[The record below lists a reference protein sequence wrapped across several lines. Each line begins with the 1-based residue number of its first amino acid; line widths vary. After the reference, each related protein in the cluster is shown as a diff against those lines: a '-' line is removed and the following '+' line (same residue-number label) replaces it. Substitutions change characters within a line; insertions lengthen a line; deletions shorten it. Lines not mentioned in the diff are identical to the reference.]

1 MNDKEWLEVPV
12 FIHGITPEP
21 KPQSHAP
28 LFAEFLARL
37 NAALAAR
44 AKPPLEEPGIMV
56 EWGWEGSRGA
66 DRDLAAAEEI
76 LAERIF
82 GVYPRPRKIPNPI
95 HSFCDEI
102 RRYFIF
108 GFADIAY
115 YGSADGRKT
124 VGDNV
129 FEHLGEQIDALH
141 AGYKK
146 GMRPISL
153 TFITHSAGTVIAH
166 DFLYKLFD
174 PNKGLFGLGLNKARR
189 LVHND
194 ALRVRRF
201 FTLGSPITPLAFR
214 HNDVVQTVKAGK
226 CLNGERI
233 GLRAADGFDNPR
245 WVNIWDR
252 DDIFSYPLAPLYC
265 DTAAGGDLLISDIL
279 VHLGATFPKVHR
291 LYWQSEEVVAAL
303 ADAY

>member
-1 MNDKEWLEVPV
+1 MPEHDWLEVPV
-12 FIHGITPEP
+12 FIHGITPEA

-28 LFAEFLARL
+28 LFAEFLALL

-44 AKPPLEEPGIMV
+44 GKPPLAEPGIMV
-56 EWGWEGSRGA
+56 EWGWDGSRGV
-66 DRDLAAAEEI
+66 DRDLAAAEEV
-76 LAERIF
+76 LAGKIF
-82 GVYPRPRKIPNPI
+82 GVYPPPRKIPNPI
-95 HSFCDEI
+95 HSFCDEV

-115 YGSADGRKT
+115 YASADGRKA

-141 AGYKK
+141 VGHNK
-146 GMRPISL
+146 GKRPVSL
-153 TFITHSAGTVIAH
+153 TFITHSAGTVVGH
-166 DFLYKLFD
+166 DFLYSLFD

-201 FTLGSPITPLAFR
+201 FTLGSPITPLVFR
-214 HNDVVQTVKAGK
+214 YDDVIQTVKDGK
-226 CLNGERI
+226 CLDGERL
-233 GLRAADGFDNPR
+233 GLRAADGFANPR

-265 DTAAGGDLLISDIL
+265 GADAAGDPL
-279 VHLGATFPKVHR
+279 VKDVLMDLGATFPKVHR